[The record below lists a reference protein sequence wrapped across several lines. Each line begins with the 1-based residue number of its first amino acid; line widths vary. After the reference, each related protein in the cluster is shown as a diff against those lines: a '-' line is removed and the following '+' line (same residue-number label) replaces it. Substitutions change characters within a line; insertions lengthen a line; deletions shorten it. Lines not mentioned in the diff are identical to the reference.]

1 MSQSAAAAS
10 PFHPLPR
17 SASGGDVSQS
27 AFSAGNT
34 PPVTSPAI
42 SPHPRMAM
50 HHQSKSASDPL
61 SDLLGVGGGG
71 VSGRKESAASFAL
84 PIGPEEAEMI
94 RARYIFLSKKLFF
107 WENCNITWLLFR
119 QRRRVAVSFHS
130 HEANSNDS

>member
-27 AFSAGNT
+27 AFSASNT

-42 SPHPRMAM
+42 SPHQRMAM
-50 HHQSKSASDPL
+50 HQSKSASDPL

-94 RARYIFLSKKLFF
+94 RAR
-107 WENCNITWLLFR
+107 
-119 QRRRVAVSFHS
+119 
-130 HEANSNDS
+130 

>member
-27 AFSAGNT
+27 AFAASNT
-34 PPVTSPAI
+34 PPVASPAI
-42 SPHPRMAM
+42 SSHQRMAM
-50 HHQSKSASDPL
+50 HQSKSASDPL
-61 SDLLGVGGGG
+61 SDLLGVGGG

-94 RARYIFLSKKLFF
+94 RAR
-107 WENCNITWLLFR
+107 
-119 QRRRVAVSFHS
+119 
-130 HEANSNDS
+130 